1 VLKSETVGLGVAL
14 ELPLLILDI
23 QRAGPSTGMPTKPE
37 QADLLMVMFG
47 RNAESP
53 VPVVAASTPGG
64 CFYAAVEAA
73 RIALKY
79 RTPVYMLSDAYLANG
94 SEPWMLPDAGEL
106 PEIGIE
112 FATAPNRD
120 GEFLPYIRDPETLA
134 RQWAIPGTPGLEHRI
149 GGLEKQDETGNVSY
163 DPDNHD
169 RMVRLRAQKV
179 AGIAADIPE
188 LEVDDPDGADLLVL
202 GWGGTYGPITA
213 AVRRVRNEG
222 KKVAQAH
229 LTHLNPFPRNTG
241 DVVRDYERVLVPEMN
256 LGQLLKLV
264 RADFLVD
271 AVGYN
276 AVRGVPLR
284 ASELADA
291 IEAMS

>member
-1 VLKSETVGLGVAL
+1 
-14 ELPLLILDI
+14 
-23 QRAGPSTGMPTKPE
+23 MPTKPE

-64 CFYAAVEAA
+64 CFDAALEAA

-79 RTPVYMLSDAYLANG
+79 RTPVYLLSDAYLANG
-94 SEPWMLPDAGEL
+94 SEPWLLPDADAL
-106 PEIGIE
+106 PDISTE
-112 FATAPNRD
+112 FATGPNRD
-120 GEFLPYIRDPETLA
+120 GEFLPYVRDPETLA
-134 RQWAIPGTPGLEHRI
+134 RDWAIPGTPGLEHRI

-169 RMVRLRAQKV
+169 HMVRLRAQKV

-188 LEVDDPDGADLLVL
+188 LEVDDPDGASLLVL

-213 AVRRVRNEG
+213 AVRRVRNG
-222 KKVAQAH
+222 GGKVAQAH
-229 LTHLNPFPRNTG
+229 LIHLNPFPRNTG
-241 DVVRDYERVLVPEMN
+241 DVLRSYDRVLVPEMN

-264 RADFLVD
+264 RAEFLVD
-271 AVGYN
+271 AVGFN
-276 AVRGVPLR
+276 QVRGQPLR
-284 ASELADA
+284 QAELAQA
-291 IEAMS
+291 IEALL

>member
-1 VLKSETVGLGVAL
+1 MVLY
-14 ELPLLILDI
+14 
-23 QRAGPSTGMPTKPE
+23 
-37 QADLLMVMFG
+37 G

-53 VPVVAASTPGG
+53 VPVIAASTPGG
-64 CFYAAVEAA
+64 CFDAALEAA

-79 RTPVYMLSDAYLANG
+79 RTPVYLLSDAYLANG
-94 SEPWMLPDAGEL
+94 SEPWLLPDAAAL
-106 PEIGIE
+106 AEIPVE
-112 FATAPNRD
+112 FATEPNRD
-120 GEFLPYIRDPETLA
+120 GEFLPYVRDPETLA
-134 RQWAIPGTPGLEHRI
+134 RPWAIPGTPGLEHRI

-179 AGIAADIPE
+179 ANIAADIPE
-188 LEVDDPDGADLLVL
+188 LKVDDPDGASLLVL

-213 AVRRVRNEG
+213 GVRRLRKDG

-241 DVVRDYERVLVPEMN
+241 DVLRSYDRVLVPEMN

-264 RADFLVD
+264 RAEFLVD
-271 AVGYN
+271 AVGFN
-276 AVRGVPLR
+276 QVRGQPLR
-284 ASELADA
+284 AGELADA
-291 IEAMS
+291 MEVLL